1 MGKRRIM
8 HGKRRRRSSC
18 SPMKYVDSSGAPLSQ
33 NPEELKAQTKE
44 NLTSDIK
51 NTLGLGGKA
60 KTGAAAGYA
69 VGKSASLGLGAK
81 GAATIFTTS
90 NPVGWIAL
98 AAAAVIGGGIALGK
112 GVKRKK
118 QRKLFEQGYSE
129 STTDAMEL

>member
-8 HGKRRRRSSC
+8 HGQRRKRSSC

-33 NPEELKAQTKE
+33 NPEELKAATRE
-44 NLTSDIK
+44 NVGSDVSNIFS
-51 NTLGLGGKA
+51 LGMKG
-60 KTGAAAGYA
+60 KTGAGAAYA

-81 GAATIFTTS
+81 GAAAIGTS

-112 GVKRKK
+112 GIKRKK
-118 QRKLFEQGYSE
+118 QRELFEKGYKE
-129 STTDAMEL
+129 ENIGAMEL